1 LFFKYNRLKSE
12 NTEFLLTS
20 SHQVFN
26 LIYNTL
32 IKEFDMNIF
41 VGNLAKDVTD
51 EDLNQEFSA
60 YGKVK
65 SAKVIR
71 DLFSGDSKGF
81 GFVEM
86 PAAAEAQEAIQA
98 LNTKDVKGKKL
109 TVNEARPKPE
119 GGRRSGGGG
128 GRGGNFRSGGN
139 GGGGR
144 RW

>member
-1 LFFKYNRLKSE
+1 
-12 NTEFLLTS
+12 
-20 SHQVFN
+20 
-26 LIYNTL
+26 
-32 IKEFDMNIF
+32 MNIF

-86 PAAAEAQEAIQA
+86 PAAAEAQEAMQA

-109 TVNEARPKPE
+109 TVNEARPKTD

-139 GGGGR
+139 SGGGGR

>member
-1 LFFKYNRLKSE
+1 
-12 NTEFLLTS
+12 
-20 SHQVFN
+20 
-26 LIYNTL
+26 
-32 IKEFDMNIF
+32 MNIF

-86 PAAAEAQEAIQA
+86 PAAAEAQEAMQA
-98 LNTKDVKGKKL
+98 LNTKDVKGKKI
-109 TVNEARPKPE
+109 TVNEARPKTDGP
-119 GGRRSGGGG
+119 RRSGGG

-139 GGGGR
+139 SGGGR